1 MSNLTQ
7 TTVDTIKKYLLRQQ
21 KEVEQNIQTVKRDDP
36 ATAPALA
43 ESSEPGTD
51 SWIAENHT
59 STLALGASLKRTAV
73 NVSKA
78 LTKIK
83 HGTYGKCE
91 NCGNSIETGRL
102 LAMPTAEFCLSCSSR
117 PAKKA

>member
-7 TTVDTIKKYLLRQQ
+7 KTIETIKKYLVRQQ
-21 KEVEQNIQTVKRDDP
+21 KQVEQNLKTVNEDDP
-36 ATAPALA
+36 ATQPALA

-59 STLALGASLKRTAV
+59 STIALGNSLKTTGT
-73 NVSKA
+73 NVKKA

-83 HGTYGKCE
+83 NGTYGKCE
-91 NCGNSIETGRL
+91 KCGNMIETGRL
-102 LAMPTAEFCLSCSSR
+102 MAMPTAAVCLSCSKKSSR
-117 PAKKA
+117 